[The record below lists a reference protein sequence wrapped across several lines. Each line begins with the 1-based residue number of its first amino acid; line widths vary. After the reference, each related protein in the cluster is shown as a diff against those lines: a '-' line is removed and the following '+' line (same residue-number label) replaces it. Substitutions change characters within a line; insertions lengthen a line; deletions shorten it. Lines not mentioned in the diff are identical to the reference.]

1 METQEEIW
9 KQVAG
14 LENIFVSNLGRIKRV
29 LPNKDDFYFCANSN
43 PNIKGYMYCF
53 GRPFHRYVAEA
64 FIANPDNKST
74 VNHINGIKT
83 DNRVENLEWCTQS
96 ENILH
101 AIRTGLKGS
110 QVGRKNPR
118 RSNKHK
124 TPNFLL
130 EKEVKYLFSAGVLIY
145 GISYQTGASINRI
158 MKILKQNGLIASKWE
173 ENR

>member
-14 LENIFVSNLGRIKRV
+14 YSDIFVSNYGRIKRV
-29 LPNKDDFYFCANSN
+29 VPNKDSFYFCANSN
-43 PNIKGYMYCF
+43 QNIKSYMYCL

-64 FIANPDNKST
+64 FIPNPDNKST

-101 AIRTGLKGS
+101 AIRTGLKVS
-110 QVGRKNPR
+110 QVGKKKPR

-130 EKEVKYLFSAGVLIY
+130 EKEVKYLFSKGVLVY
-145 GISYQTGASINRI
+145 GISYQTGTSINRV